1 MINPDIAINTWHQLN
16 ERVCMDFSKKID
28 LTALLVSFLA
38 LGISSWQWYESS
50 QDNKMTNNP
59 LIDISL
65 FSATGG
71 DRAHGFYIENAGN
84 GAAII
89 EKMEIYV
96 DAEPVGGAADQQW
109 FTALDKV
116 GWPSNSRSE
125 IQLLYFPKDSL
136 LKDGNERYLLQ
147 LNPSTGSSKR
157 EFSAEEYQLIKRI
170 KIKIVYKNL
179 FGDSCFTTYALSEEK
194 VFDKSICGQT

>member
-1 MINPDIAINTWHQLN
+1 
-16 ERVCMDFSKKID
+16 MDFSKKID
-28 LTALLVSFLA
+28 LTALIISLVA

-96 DAEPVGGAADQQW
+96 DGAPVGGVGDQQW
-109 FTALDKV
+109 FAALDKI
-116 GWPSNSRSE
+116 GWPSSSLSE

-136 LKDGNERYLLQ
+136 LKDGNERYLFQ
-147 LNPSTGSSKR
+147 LNPSTGSNKR
-157 EFSAEEYQLIKRI
+157 EFSTEEYQKIKRI
-170 KIKIVYKNL
+170 KIKVVYKNI
-179 FGDSCFTTYALSEEK
+179 FGDSCFTSYAPSGTK
-194 VFDKSICGQT
+194 VFEKSICGQT